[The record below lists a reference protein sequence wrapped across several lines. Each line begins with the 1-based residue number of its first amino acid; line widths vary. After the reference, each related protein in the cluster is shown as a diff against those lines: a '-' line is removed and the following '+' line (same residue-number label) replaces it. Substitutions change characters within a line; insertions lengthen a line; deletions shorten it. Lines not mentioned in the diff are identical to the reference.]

1 MAETTFNIDSY
12 IEDLKT
18 AQKQAAA
25 KKVTAEAEAKKKKSE
40 SNAAKRVRAEANNK
54 FQYAE
59 SLEKTLIDFEGK
71 LKVYGTKIARGD
83 VLDSIEQRDFDYAVK
98 QYKSISTNYT
108 TALNEGNAIL
118 AKMPASYA
126 EEKEDIQKDIQK
138 YIEKYIEKDIDKD
151 KDKDMLSKVI
161 DNQLIES
168 ESNKLSEKLDLIY
181 KTTLK
186 IESHL
191 DRSNSLNSSLIKEEK
206 KWDVES
212 FKNNFNFNIS
222 DLKIRTTFYC
232 QTDLLDTFKKIV
244 NEENI
249 KFSESINQAIYEFI
263 TNHFKKYLEGNT
275 NYDPQIDS
283 DSETD

>member
-1 MAETTFNIDSY
+1 M
-12 IEDLKT
+12 K
-18 AQKQAAA
+18 
-25 KKVTAEAEAKKKKSE
+25 
-40 SNAAKRVRAEANNK
+40 NK
-54 FQYAE
+54 DI
-59 SLEKTLIDFEGK
+59 LEF
-71 LKVYGTKIARGD
+71 
-83 VLDSIEQRDFDYAVK
+83 
-98 QYKSISTNYT
+98 
-108 TALNEGNAIL
+108 
-118 AKMPASYA
+118 
-126 EEKEDIQKDIQK
+126 KEDIQKDIQK
-138 YIEKYIEKDIDKD
+138 YIEKYIEKDIEKDIDKD

-186 IESHL
+186 IERRL
-191 DRSNSLNSSLIKEEK
+191 DTSNSLNSLEEK

-212 FKNNFNFNIS
+212 FKNDFNFNIS

-249 KFSESINQAIYEFI
+249 KFSESINQAVYEFI

-275 NYDPQIDS
+275 NYDPQM
-283 DSETD
+283 DSESEAD